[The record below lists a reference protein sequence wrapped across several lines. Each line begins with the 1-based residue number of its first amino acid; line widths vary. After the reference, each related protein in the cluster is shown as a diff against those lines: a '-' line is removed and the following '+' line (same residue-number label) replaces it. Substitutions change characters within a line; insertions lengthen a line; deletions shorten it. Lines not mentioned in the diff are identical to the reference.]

1 MQQHVHHVL
10 RVSHMVMKIQVAVDV
25 DIAINLFLFFYLSAG
40 LVRKRV

>member
-25 DIAINLFLFFYLSAG
+25 DIATNLFFSFI
-40 LVRKRV
+40 